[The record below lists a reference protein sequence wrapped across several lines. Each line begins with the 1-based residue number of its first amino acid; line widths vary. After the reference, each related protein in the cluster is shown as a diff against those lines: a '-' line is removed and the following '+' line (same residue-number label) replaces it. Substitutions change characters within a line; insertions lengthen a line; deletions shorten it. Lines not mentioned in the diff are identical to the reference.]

1 MRRVPVLLALVAVVL
16 AGALAVGR
24 LDATGA
30 QEEPE
35 PGAGGGTPPAGE
47 EFAPPEGV
55 TFEPL
60 GFGTAEELPAAPAD
74 LLLARFGLEPGA
86 VFPIEAGDP
95 SVALVVVQEG
105 ALTVRVEAPV
115 QVVRAAMIA
124 AFATPGAEG
133 FEPAPEEVAAG
144 TEFVLEAGDSFVFPP
159 NVAGEARNDG
169 QERAV
174 ALGAFVAPPVED
186 GTPAAGTPTG

>member
-1 MRRVPVLLALVAVVL
+1 MRRVSVPVSVLVVVLLGLVA
-16 AGALAVGR
+16 AVGVPR
-24 LDATGA
+24 LGAGA
-30 QEEPE
+30 QE
-35 PGAGGGTPPAGE
+35 GTPPAGE

-115 QVVRAAMIA
+115 RVVRAATIA
-124 AFATPGAEG
+124 AFATPGAEEG
-133 FEPAPEEVAAG
+133 AVPEPEEVAAG
-144 TEFVLEAGDSFVFPP
+144 TEFTLEAGDSFVFPP

-174 ALGAFVAPPVED
+174 ALVAFVAPLEGD
-186 GTPAAGTPTG
+186 GGTPAAGTPTG